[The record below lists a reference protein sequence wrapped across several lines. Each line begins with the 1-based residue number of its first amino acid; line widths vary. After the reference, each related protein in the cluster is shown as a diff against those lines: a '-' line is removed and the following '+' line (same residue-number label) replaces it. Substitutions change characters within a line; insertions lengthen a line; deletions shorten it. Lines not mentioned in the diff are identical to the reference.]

1 MKRSPE
7 LTPLSHSHHKG
18 LFTAMQLRQAEDLDA
33 AVAAL
38 LEFWEV
44 HGDHHF
50 AIEEQVL
57 LPAWLALDPD
67 ADAELA
73 HRVAAEH
80 LDLRVIVRRARRGDV
95 SLEELQRCGD
105 DISTHIRF
113 EERELFPIIEAA
125 LSDADL
131 KALGAELEEAEGEE
145 DEQG

>member
-18 LFTAMQLRQAEDLDA
+18 LFTAMQLRDAEDLDA
-33 AVAAL
+33 AVTAL
-38 LEFWEV
+38 LESWEV
-44 HGDHHF
+44 HGEEHF

-57 LPAWLALDPD
+57 LPAWLALDPG

-73 HRVAAEH
+73 KRVAAEH
-80 LDLRVIVRRARRGDV
+80 LELRVMVRRAQRGDAT
-95 SLEELQRCGD
+95 LEQLRSCGD

-125 LSDADL
+125 LDEADL
-131 KALGAELEEAEGEE
+131 KALGAELKEAEGE
-145 DEQG
+145 DEEE